1 MYPVDLIGSMYEL
14 LGIDG
19 NAKLP
24 NPYGLD
30 TRVMPT
36 PDEGVKSA
44 GLLKEIMPS

>member
-1 MYPVDLIGSMYEL
+1 L
-14 LGIDG
+14 LGIGG

-44 GLLKEIMPS
+44 GLLKEIMQS